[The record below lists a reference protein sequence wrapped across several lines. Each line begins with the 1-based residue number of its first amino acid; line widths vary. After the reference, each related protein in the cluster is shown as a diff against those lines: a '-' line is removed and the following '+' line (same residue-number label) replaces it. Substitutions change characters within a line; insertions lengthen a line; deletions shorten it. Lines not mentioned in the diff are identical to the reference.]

1 MKQFTALA
9 VCALGFC
16 FLFAACT
23 GTEASGSTPAGGD
36 TLPQVNNN
44 STASSGISNAAIPA
58 GDKSNTEESHF
69 AIPFTKEE
77 AQKKYIDPLWLNKW
91 MQDVVQTEDE
101 KEFKVKTSDL
111 TANDLMRIYLA
122 DDFLEAQSDDPS
134 TRAPW
139 ITLDETT
146 GTYYVEANVVEQYID
161 ERFGVEKEVM
171 RQGTDCPY
179 DADKNCYVI
188 PTDGFGG
195 ALVSAEIVDMK
206 KGGEQILIYCVDS
219 FSWDSSPLWG
229 YTVILEPK
237 GDHYVIVSW
246 CGSNEGK

>member
-1 MKQFTALA
+1 MKQFA
-9 VCALGFC
+9 VLVACTLFC
-16 FLFAACT
+16 FLLTACT
-23 GTEASGSTPAGGD
+23 GTGAGGNPPTESD
-36 TLPQVNNN
+36 ILPQVN
-44 STASSGISNAAIPA
+44 SHSIASSGISNVAISA
-58 GDKSNTEESHF
+58 GDKSTTEESDF
-69 AIPFTKEE
+69 EIPFTKEE

-91 MQDVVQTEDE
+91 MQGVVQTEDE

-122 DDFLEAQSDDPS
+122 DDFLEARSGDPA

-161 ERFGVEKEVM
+161 ERFGVEKEMM

-195 ALVSAEIVDMK
+195 ALVSAKIVDMK
-206 KGGEQILIYCVDS
+206 KEGEKILIYCVDS

-237 GDHYVIVSW
+237 GDHYVISSW

>member
-1 MKQFTALA
+1 MKQFAALA
-9 VCALGFC
+9 ACAVAFC
-16 FLFAACT
+16 FLLAACA
-23 GTEASGSTPAGGD
+23 GIGAGGNPPTEDD
-36 TLPQVNNN
+36 TLPQVNSN
-44 STASSGISNAAIPA
+44 SAASSGISSAVIPA
-58 GDKSNTEESHF
+58 GDKGNTEESDF
-69 AIPFTKEE
+69 DIPFTKEE

-91 MQDVVQTEDE
+91 MQDVVQTKDE

-122 DDFLEAQSDDPS
+122 DGFLEARSDDPA

-139 ITLDETT
+139 ITLDETM
-146 GTYYVEANVVEQYID
+146 GTYYVEADVVEQYID

-206 KGGEQILIYCVDS
+206 KEGEQILIYCVDS
-219 FSWDSSPLWG
+219 FSWGSSPLWG

-237 GDHYVIVSW
+237 GEHYVIASW